1 MRNTGGAPP
10 WEPIQDAMASYS
22 FFFLA
27 HANLKARTGFFAIE
41 SHPTADAA
49 ISAQTT
55 TRSGF

>member
-27 HANLKARTGFFAIE
+27 HANLKARTGFFATE

-49 ISAQTT
+49 ISAQTDYN
-55 TRSGF
+55 